1 MRKALAFSLP
11 SRLIV
16 LAVLSTAAIFPLKG
30 TPLVFFSVLGGSAG
44 ASAARVENGS
54 AKTAP
59 ARTAIPNNVFI
70 DSIFPV
76 GFSLFDLSDEYP
88 GRTACLASTFL
99 SPLPQI
105 PRIGRAGHGMAQP
118 MAGLMVLPS
127 LAPIQVLHM
136 AIGRFVE
143 SVLDRVA
150 HSS

>member
-30 TPLVFFSVLGGSAG
+30 TPLVFFSVLGASAG

-59 ARTAIPNNVFI
+59 ARTAIPNNFFI

-76 GFSLFDLSDEYP
+76 GFSLFDLSNEYP

-99 SPLPQI
+99 SPLPQR
-105 PRIGRAGHGMAQP
+105 RIGRAGYGVAQA
-118 MAGLMVLPS
+118 MVGVMVLPS
-127 LAPIQVLHM
+127 FAPIQVLH
-136 AIGRFVE
+136 
-143 SVLDRVA
+143 VA
-150 HSS
+150 